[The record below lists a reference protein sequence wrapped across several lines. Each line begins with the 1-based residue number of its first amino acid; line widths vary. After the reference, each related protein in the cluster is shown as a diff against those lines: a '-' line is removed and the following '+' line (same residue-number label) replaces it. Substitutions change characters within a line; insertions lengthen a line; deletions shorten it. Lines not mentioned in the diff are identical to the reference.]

1 MFCQKCGTENS
12 DTRHFCGNCNAPLRL
27 VQNVSEKEKMIS
39 TYPLMSEKE
48 KMDRKL
54 KAEKENKV
62 QVESDKEKRIHEL
75 NLQITEQ
82 KKIIDETEGNG
93 WVIILGTFGVLT
105 LFIGIGIIILIIAI
119 AWGWDRHSKNTRARE
134 ELRHLETLKEMHK

>member
-27 VQNVSEKEKMIS
+27 VQNVSE
-39 TYPLMSEKE
+39 
-48 KMDRKL
+48 
-54 KAEKENKV
+54 
-62 QVESDKEKRIHEL
+62 KEKRIHEL